1 MQEFKGSNWD
11 DRFERVSMILGIGND
26 IVSVQRI
33 ENLLDKFGER
43 FIQKVFTAEEETRSL
58 NNANPAASLAKR
70 FAAKEAG
77 WKALGDERQTG
88 IRWKDMK
95 VRNNKS
101 GKPFLEFSGKA
112 AEQLKKLTPE
122 SMMARIDLSLSDEL
136 PFAQAFVVISAEN
149 KLTNIRDND

>member
-1 MQEFKGSNWD
+1 MD

-43 FIQKVFTAEEETRSL
+43 FIQKVFTTEEGTRSL
-58 NNANPAASLAKR
+58 NNVNPAASLAKR

-88 IRWKDMK
+88 IRWKDM
-95 VRNNKS
+95 
-101 GKPFLEFSGKA
+101 
-112 AEQLKKLTPE
+112 
-122 SMMARIDLSLSDEL
+122 
-136 PFAQAFVVISAEN
+136 
-149 KLTNIRDND
+149 